1 MIKFKKGDK
10 VRMLRE
16 SDDLIKGEIITID
29 GDDCLY
35 PWITK
40 TYSSGGRL
48 CIAQDSAE
56 LVIQTEDPCEV
67 SSTVLN
73 RGTTGHIEARARY
86 ESVLTNKTN
95 NKMTSIKETLKRLTL
110 TKPEKQF
117 VEAGLMYTDKS
128 WEAEAKDFARE
139 QMLES
144 HMATK
149 EFKDELLKVA
159 EARIADRK

>member
-1 MIKFKKGDK
+1 MTKFEKGDK
-10 VRMLRE
+10 VRMIEDYGNLK
-16 SDDLIKGEIITID
+16 KGEIVTID
-29 GDDCLY
+29 EDNSDC
-35 PWITK
+35 PAITK
-40 TYSSGGRL
+40 THSSGGRL

>member
-1 MIKFKKGDK
+1 MFKFEKGDK
-10 VRMLRE
+10 VRMLKE
-16 SDDLIKGEIITID
+16 CLELIKGEIVTID
-29 GDDCLY
+29 EDNSFC
-35 PWITK
+35 PFITK
-40 TYSSGGRL
+40 TDSDGRRM
-48 CIAQDSAE
+48 CVHQSHAE
-56 LVIQTEDPCEV
+56 LVEE
-67 SSTVLN
+67 
-73 RGTTGHIEARARY
+73 E
-86 ESVLTNKTN
+86 LTNKTN
-95 NKMTSIKETLKRLTL
+95 NKITSIKETLKRLTL

-159 EARIADRK
+159 EARIADSK